1 MTAMAHHEHPVTR
14 ALVEVRQKL
23 ADVAQVPLW
32 SMAAEQATST
42 LEEILA
48 VEAQLAELKTRT
60 LTQVEALEVPRQS
73 GATSTGNWLA
83 VRTNL
88 TRATAFR
95 TVRVAAGLE
104 RYDQVREAMAE
115 GRVHAEQV
123 EVIVRALDDLPDDLD
138 PALVEEAEGHL
149 VTEAGRFDAVGLKK
163 LGRRLLEVVDQD
175 AADAHEAK
183 LLEKEERDAQA
194 AMRLTMYDDGHGKV
208 HGRFVLDSTTGAA
221 LRKMILAIA
230 APKHQAATQGPLGE
244 RKPTAERMGQAFG
257 ELINRYPV
265 GKLPQAGGLNA
276 TLVVTMTLES
286 LMGGLK
292 AAQLDTGQ
300 TISASL
306 ARRMACEAGIIPAAL
321 GGKSEVLDLGR
332 SRRFHSGS
340 TPAPNASSNSS
351 PPAAVRSTAA
361 TPHPDSTHLHH
372 TIEWSLG
379 GRTDLDN
386 TIMICGPHHA
396 RAHDPTYQL
405 TPIPGDKF
413 TFHRRT

>member
-1 MTAMAHHEHPVTR
+1 MG
-14 ALVEVRQKL
+14 
-23 ADVAQVPLW
+23 AD
-32 SMAAEQATST
+32 QATST

-48 VEAQLAELKTRT
+48 AEAQLAELKTRT
-60 LTQVEALEVPRQS
+60 LTQVDALDVPKQS

-83 VRTNL
+83 VHTNL
-88 TRATAFR
+88 TRTSAFR

-138 PALVEEAEGHL
+138 PNLVEEAEGHL
-149 VTEAGRFDAVGLKK
+149 ITEASRFDAVGLKK

-208 HGRFVLDSTTGAA
+208 HGRFVLDTATGAA

-276 TLVVTMTLES
+276 TLVVTMTLDS

-306 ARRMACEAGIIPAAL
+306 ARRMACEAGIIPAVL

-332 SRRFHSGS
+332 SRRFHSRAQRIVKLLESGGCQVDGCD
-340 TPAPNASSNSS
+340 AP
-351 PPAAVRSTAA
+351 PGL
-361 TPHPDSTHLHH
+361 THMHH
-372 TIEWSLG
+372 KIEWSQG

-386 TIMICGPHHA
+386 TIMICAPHHA
-396 RAHDPTYQL
+396 RAHDPTYTL

>member
-1 MTAMAHHEHPVTR
+1 MTAMAHHDHPVTR
-14 ALVEVRQKL
+14 AMVEVRQKL
-23 ADVAQVPLW
+23 ADVAEVPLW
-32 SMAAEQATST
+32 SMGADQATST

-60 LTQVEALEVPRQS
+60 LTHLEALEVPQQS

-95 TVRVAAGLE
+95 TVRVAAGLG
-104 RYDQVREAMAE
+104 RYDQVREAMAQ
-115 GRVHAEQV
+115 GRVHTEQV
-123 EVIVRALDDLPDDLD
+123 EVIVKALDDLLDDLD
-138 PALVEEAEGHL
+138 PTLVEEAEGHL

-221 LRKMILAIA
+221 LRKMVLAVA

-244 RKPTAERMGQAFG
+244 RKPTAERMGQAVG

-276 TLVVTMTLES
+276 TLVVTMTLDS

-306 ARRMACEAGIIPAAL
+306 ARRMACEAGIIPAVL

-332 SRRFHSGS
+332 SRRFHSRAQRIAKLLTAGGCQVDGCD
-340 TPAPNASSNSS
+340 AP
-351 PPAAVRSTAA
+351 PGL
-361 TPHPDSTHLHH
+361 THLHH
-372 TIEWSLG
+372 KIEWSLG

>member
-1 MTAMAHHEHPVTR
+1 MAHHDHPVTR
-14 ALVEVRQKL
+14 AIAAARETF
-23 ADVAQVPLW
+23 AAVAEVPLW
-32 SMAAEQATST
+32 SMDAAHATST

-48 VEAQLAELKTRT
+48 VEAQLAALKTRT
-60 LTQVEALEVPRQS
+60 LTQVEALDVPQRS

-83 VRTNL
+83 VHTNL

-95 TVRVAAGLE
+95 TVRVAAGLG
-104 RYDQVREAMAE
+104 RYDQVREAMAQ
-115 GRVHAEQV
+115 GRVHPEQV
-123 EVIVRALDDLPDDLD
+123 EVIVKALDDLPDDLD
-138 PALVEEAEGHL
+138 PRLVEEAEGHL
-149 VTEAGRFDAVGLKK
+149 ITEASRFDAVQLKK

-230 APKHQAATQGPLGE
+230 APKHQASQGPLGE
-244 RKPTAERMGQAFG
+244 RKPTAERMGRAFG

-276 TLVVTMTLES
+276 TLVVTMTLDT

-306 ARRMACEAGIIPAAL
+306 ARRMACEAGIIPAVL

-332 SRRFHSGS
+332 SRRFHSRAQRIVKLLESGGCQVDGCD
-340 TPAPNASSNSS
+340 AP
-351 PPAAVRSTAA
+351 PGL
-361 TPHPDSTHLHH
+361 THMHH
-372 TIEWSLG
+372 KIEWSLG
-379 GRTDLDN
+379 GRTDMDN

-396 RAHDPTYQL
+396 RAHDPTYHL
-405 TPIPGDKF
+405 KPIPGDKF
-413 TFHRRT
+413 TFQGRT

>member
-1 MTAMAHHEHPVTR
+1 MP
-14 ALVEVRQKL
+14 Q
-23 ADVAQVPLW
+23 
-32 SMAAEQATST
+32 
-42 LEEILA
+42 
-48 VEAQLAELKTRT
+48 
-60 LTQVEALEVPRQS
+60 QS

-83 VRTNL
+83 VHTNL
-88 TRATAFR
+88 TRSTAFR
-95 TVRVAAGLE
+95 TA
-104 RYDQVREAMAE
+104 
-115 GRVHAEQV
+115 
-123 EVIVRALDDLPDDLD
+123 
-138 PALVEEAEGHL
+138 
-149 VTEAGRFDAVGLKK
+149 RFDAVE
-163 LGRRLLEVVDQD
+163 LE
-175 AADAHEAK
+175 E
-183 LLEKEERDAQA
+183 EERDAQA

-208 HGRFVLDSTTGAA
+208 HGRFVLDTATGAA

-306 ARRMACEAGIIPAAL
+306 ARRMACEAGIIPAVL

-332 SRRFHSGS
+332 SRRFHSRAQRIVKLLTAGGCQVDGCD
-340 TPAPNASSNSS
+340 AP
-351 PPAAVRSTAA
+351 PGL
-361 TPHPDSTHLHH
+361 THL
-372 TIEWSLG
+372 L
-379 GRTDLDN
+379 
-386 TIMICGPHHA
+386 HA

>member
-1 MTAMAHHEHPVTR
+1 MTAMAQHEHPVTR
-14 ALVEVRQKL
+14 AIAAARETF
-23 ADVAQVPLW
+23 AAVAEVPLW
-32 SMAAEQATST
+32 SMDADQTTAA
-42 LEEILA
+42 LEELLKH
-48 VEAQLAELKTRT
+48 EAQQAELKTRLLAQLET
-60 LTQVEALEVPRQS
+60 LDVPQQS

-95 TVRVAAGLE
+95 TVRVAAGLG
-104 RYDQVREAMAE
+104 RYDQVREAMAQ
-115 GRVHAEQV
+115 GRVHTEQV
-123 EVIVRALDDLPDDLD
+123 EVIVKALDDLLDDLD
-138 PALVEEAEGHL
+138 PTLVEEAEGHL

-208 HGRFVLDSTTGAA
+208 HGRFVLDTATGAA

-244 RKPTAERMGQAFG
+244 RKPTAERMGQAVG

-276 TLVVTMTLES
+276 TLVVTMTLDS

-292 AAQLDTGQ
+292 AAQLDTGGV
-300 TISASL
+300 ISASL
-306 ARRMACEAGIIPAAL
+306 ARRMACEAGIIPAVL

-332 SRRFHSGS
+332 SRRFHSRAQRIVKLLTAGGCQVDGCD
-340 TPAPNASSNSS
+340 AP
-351 PPAAVRSTAA
+351 PGL
-361 TPHPDSTHLHH
+361 THMHRV
-372 TIEWSLG
+372 IEWSQG

-405 TPIPGDKF
+405 KPIPGDKF

>member
-1 MTAMAHHEHPVTR
+1 MTAMAQHEHPVTR
-14 ALVEVRQKL
+14 AIAAARETF
-23 ADVAQVPLW
+23 AAVAEVPLW
-32 SMAAEQATST
+32 SMDADQTTAA
-42 LEEILA
+42 LEELLKH
-48 VEAQLAELKTRT
+48 EAQQAELKTRLLAQLET
-60 LTQVEALEVPRQS
+60 LDVPQQS

-95 TVRVAAGLE
+95 TVRVAAGLG
-104 RYDQVREAMAE
+104 RYDQVREAMAQ
-115 GRVHAEQV
+115 GRVHTEQV
-123 EVIVRALDDLPDDLD
+123 EVIVQALDDLLDDLD
-138 PALVEEAEGHL
+138 PRLVEEAEGHL

-208 HGRFVLDSTTGAA
+208 HGRFVLDTATGAA

-244 RKPTAERMGQAFG
+244 RKPTAERMGQAVG

-276 TLVVTMTLES
+276 TLVVTMTLDS

-292 AAQLDTGQ
+292 AAQLDTGGV
-300 TISASL
+300 ISASL
-306 ARRMACEAGIIPAAL
+306 ARRMACEAGIIPAVL

-332 SRRFHSGS
+332 SRRFHSRAQRIVKLLTAGGCQVDGCD
-340 TPAPNASSNSS
+340 AP
-351 PPAAVRSTAA
+351 PGL
-361 TPHPDSTHLHH
+361 THMHRV
-372 TIEWSLG
+372 IEWSQG

-405 TPIPGDKF
+405 KPIPGDKF

>member
-1 MTAMAHHEHPVTR
+1 HEHPVTR

-208 HGRFVLDSTTGAA
+208 HGRFVLDTATGAA
-221 LRKMILAIA
+221 LRKMVLAIA
-230 APKHQAATQGPLGE
+230 APKHQAASGPLGE

-265 GKLPQAGGLNA
+265 DKLPQAGGLNA
-276 TLVVTMTLES
+276 TLVVTMTLDT

-306 ARRMACEAGIIPAAL
+306 ARRMACEAGIIPAVL

-332 SRRFHSGS
+332 SRRFHSRAQRIAKLLTAGGCQVDGCD
-340 TPAPNASSNSS
+340 AP
-351 PPAAVRSTAA
+351 PGL
-361 TPHPDSTHLHH
+361 THMHH
-372 TIEWSLG
+372 KIEWSQG

-386 TIMICGPHHA
+386 TIMICAPHHT
-396 RAHDPTYQL
+396 RAHDPTYTL
-405 TPIPGDKF
+405 KPIPGDKF

>member
-1 MTAMAHHEHPVTR
+1 MTAMAHHDHPVTR
-14 ALVEVRQKL
+14 AIAAARETF
-23 ADVAQVPLW
+23 AAVAEVPLW
-32 SMAAEQATST
+32 SMDAAHATST

-48 VEAQLAELKTRT
+48 VEAQLAALKTRT
-60 LTQVEALEVPRQS
+60 LTQVEALDVPQRS

-83 VRTNL
+83 VHTNL

-95 TVRVAAGLE
+95 TVRVAAGLG
-104 RYDQVREAMAE
+104 RYDQVREAMAQ
-115 GRVHAEQV
+115 GRVHPEQV
-123 EVIVRALDDLPDDLD
+123 EVIVKALDDLPDDLD
-138 PALVEEAEGHL
+138 PRLVEEAEGHL
-149 VTEAGRFDAVGLKK
+149 ITEASRFDAVQLKK

-230 APKHQAATQGPLGE
+230 APKHQASQGPLGE
-244 RKPTAERMGQAFG
+244 RKPTAERMGRAFG

-276 TLVVTMTLES
+276 TLVVTMTLDT

-306 ARRMACEAGIIPAAL
+306 ARRMACEAGIIPAVL

-332 SRRFHSGS
+332 SRRFHSRAQRIVKLLESGGCQVDGCD
-340 TPAPNASSNSS
+340 AP
-351 PPAAVRSTAA
+351 PGL
-361 TPHPDSTHLHH
+361 THMHH
-372 TIEWSLG
+372 KIEWSLG
-379 GRTDLDN
+379 GRTDMDN

-396 RAHDPTYQL
+396 RAHDPTYHL
-405 TPIPGDKF
+405 KPIPGDKF
-413 TFHRRT
+413 TFQGRT

>member
-1 MTAMAHHEHPVTR
+1 MAHHDHPVTR
-14 ALVEVRQKL
+14 AIAAARETF
-23 ADVAQVPLW
+23 AAVAEVPLW
-32 SMAAEQATST
+32 PMDAGQAPTA
-42 LEEILA
+42 LEELLKH
-48 VEAQLAELKTRT
+48 EAQQAELKSR
-60 LTQVEALEVPRQS
+60 LLAQLEALDVPKQS

-83 VRTNL
+83 VHTNL
-88 TRATAFR
+88 TRASAFR
-95 TVRVAAGLE
+95 TARVAAGLE
-104 RYDQVREAMAE
+104 RYDKVREAMAQR
-115 GRVHAEQV
+115 RVHAEQV

-138 PALVEEAEGHL
+138 PNLVEEAEGHL
-149 VTEAGRFDAVGLKK
+149 VTEARRFDAVGLKK
-163 LGRRLLEVVDQD
+163 LGRRLLEVLDQD

-230 APKHQAATQGPLGE
+230 APKHQASQGPLGE
-244 RKPTAERMGQAFG
+244 RKPTAERMGRAFG

-276 TLVVTMTLES
+276 TLVVTMTLDT

-306 ARRMACEAGIIPAAL
+306 ARRMACEAGIIPAVL

-332 SRRFHSGS
+332 SRRFHSRAQRIVKLLESGGCQVDGCD
-340 TPAPNASSNSS
+340 AP
-351 PPAAVRSTAA
+351 PGL
-361 TPHPDSTHLHH
+361 THMHH
-372 TIEWSLG
+372 KIEWSLG
-379 GRTDLDN
+379 GRTDMDN

-396 RAHDPTYQL
+396 RAHDPTYHL
-405 TPIPGDKF
+405 KPIPGDKF
-413 TFHRRT
+413 TFQGRT